1 MRLTHKPSKVRIH
14 FRSATCNIQRLDGGM
29 GQYIQALLHGV
40 ASHNFFS
47 IGAGIDMTMFANLIA
62 HVPDIHLKDF
72 NLARLQWKMP
82 KWFNL
87 LFEGGELSRFKN
99 PILKEFYLAFLIGEL
114 MVTRV
119 Q

>member
-1 MRLTHKPSKVRIH
+1 
-14 FRSATCNIQRLDGGM
+14 M

-72 NLARLQWKMP
+72 NLARLQWKVP

-87 LFEGGELSRFKN
+87 LFEGGELSGFEDS
-99 PILKEFYLAFLIGEL
+99 ILKKFYLTLLIGKL
-114 MVTRV
+114 VV
-119 Q
+119 SCV